1 MKKLTTKQVLLVTI
15 GISAVLVAIGIITSD
30 AGIIGNAI
38 ILSTFIIASPILY
51 IRYKRFREFK
61 EMEEKF
67 PNFLRDLIESIRAGL
82 PLHKAVISAS
92 KINYG
97 TLSKEVNKMANQL
110 SWGMPIDKVLNQFA
124 QRVKSSKRMTSGVQI
139 ILQSYLSGGDVIS
152 TMDSVADSQLMLI
165 ETEKEKSSSLSQYVI
180 VMYAISLIFIGIVVS
195 VNKLMVPIFGLSQQG
210 SEFGLLNPCETCSG
224 LECSVCS
231 LFETTSGN
239 VFGMD
244 PTSIGA
250 YYTALF
256 FFMSIMQAIF
266 SGLVAGQ
273 ISEGSAIAGVRHSL
287 ILASIT
293 FGVFSILVRLGILGV

>member
-1 MKKLTTKQVLLVTI
+1 MKKFTPRQILLITI
-15 GISAVLVAIGIITSD
+15 GISAVLIAIGIITSD
-30 AGIIGNAI
+30 TGIIGNAI

-51 IRYKRFREFK
+51 VRYKRFREFK

-82 PLHKAVISAS
+82 PLHKAIINAS

-110 SWGMPIDKVLNQFA
+110 SWGMPIDKVLNQFT
-124 QRVKSSKRMTSGVQI
+124 QRMKDSKRMTAGIQI
-139 ILQSYLSGGDVIS
+139 ILQSYLSGGDVVS
-152 TMDSVADSQLMLI
+152 TMDSVADSQLTLI
-165 ETEKEKSSSLSQYVI
+165 ETEKEKSSTLSQYVI
-180 VMYAISLIFIGIVVS
+180 VMYAISLIFIGIVVA
-195 VNKLMVPIFGLSQQG
+195 VNKLMIPIFGLSQEG
-210 SEFGLLNPCETCSG
+210 SEFGLINPCNTCSG

-231 LFETTSGN
+231 LFETTAGN
-239 VFGMD
+239 IFGIE

-256 FFMSIMQAIF
+256 FFMSIVQAIF
-266 SGLVAGQ
+266 SGLVAGE
-273 ISEGSAIAGVRHSL
+273 ISEGSLVAGARHSM

-293 FGVFSILVRLGILGV
+293 FGVFSILVRLGILGI

>member
-1 MKKLTTKQVLLVTI
+1 MKKLTTKQILLITI
-15 GISAVLVAIGIITSD
+15 GISTILIAIGIITSD

-38 ILSTFIIASPILY
+38 ILSTFIIATPILY

-67 PNFLRDLIESIRAGL
+67 PNFLRGLIESVRAGL
-82 PLHKAVISAS
+82 PLHKAIISANR
-92 KINYG
+92 INYG

-110 SWGMPIDKVLNQFA
+110 SWGMTIDKVLNQFI
-124 QRVKSSKRMTSGVQI
+124 QRVKPSKRMTSGTQI
-139 ILQSYLSGGDVIS
+139 ILQSYLSGGEIIS
-152 TMDSVADSQLMLI
+152 SMDSVADSQLILI
-165 ETEKEKSSSLSQYVI
+165 ETEKEKSATLSQYVI
-180 VMYAISLIFIGIVVS
+180 IMYAISLIFIGIVVA
-195 VNKLMVPIFGLSQQG
+195 VNKLMVPLFGLSQQG
-210 SEFGLLNPCETCSG
+210 AEFGLSNPCTTCSG
-224 LECSVCS
+224 VECTVCS

-256 FFMSIMQAIF
+256 FYMSIIQAIF

-273 ISEGSAIAGVRHSL
+273 ISEGSAIAGGRHSL